1 MALYIAPARRR
12 RRIVLVGVAALALGL
27 LVGAVAGR
35 MTAPAID
42 DRVSAVRNDARQAAA
57 GLRVIALHDE
67 AAAAG
72 GGDDDQGAALVVD
85 RTRTELDDLFDRA
98 PWLGSD
104 QRRAL
109 LDELDALEGMP
120 DRTDASFG
128 EAADAL
134 AGHIEDTFGAG

>member
-67 AAAAG
+67 AGVAG
-72 GGDDDQGAALVVD
+72 DGDDQGAVLVVD